1 MHHPTR
7 RSLLRGCI
15 ALTAV
20 HALPACQLQAADS
33 GQRVS
38 FVKDF
43 DSLWQTMAKQY
54 CFFGEKQTDWNA
66 VRQFYRPHAMAAR
79 SRDELANI
87 LGRVLAEVYDA
98 HTYLRQ
104 DPDHPLGSS
113 YFDTQRSPYFDL
125 WVEPKDGALALVTS
139 VRDGSAASDAGI
151 LPGDV
156 ISAIDGRP
164 IGELAA
170 GLMPRCLVKPDPEA
184 LAFAL
189 NLAVSGR
196 RQQPRTVVVRSG
208 IGSERQAHLPLKEPV
223 QRPDFES
230 RQLAE
235 GFGSIV
241 IRSFA
246 DEAIVAKFDAAL
258 LALRDAPGLI
268 IDVRENGGGDTA
280 VARPIMGRFITER
293 KPYARMRRRKGDGLS
308 PAWTEMVDPRGPFT
322 FEAPVVVLTSRWSAS
337 MAEGFPMGMRGLG
350 RATIVGTPMMRVG
363 AGVFDR
369 QLKQSQIR
377 YQYSAEPVY
386 DIEDRPR
393 WLLEP
398 DVFVTRGEDTMAAG
412 IAILRQAIAKKAS
425 EGAET

>member
-1 MHHPTR
+1 MRHLTR
-7 RSLLRGCI
+7 RNLLRGSA
-15 ALTAV
+15 ALAAT
-20 HALPACQLQAADS
+20 HAFPASLLQAAGS
-33 GQRVS
+33 GQPVS
-38 FVKDF
+38 FVRDF
-43 DSLWQTMAKQY
+43 DNLWQTLAKQY

-66 VRQFYRPHAMAAR
+66 VRLLYRPQAMAAR
-79 SRDELANI
+79 TRDELANV

-104 DPDHPLGSS
+104 VRGHPLGSS
-113 YFDTQRSPYFDL
+113 YFDSQRSPYFDL
-125 WVEPKDGALALVTS
+125 WVEPKEGTLALVTS
-139 VRDGSAASDAGI
+139 VRDGSAAADAGI

-156 ISAIDGRP
+156 ITAIDGRP

-170 GLMPRCLVKPDPEA
+170 RFMPRCLVKPDPEA

-196 RQQPRTVVVRSG
+196 RQQPRTVIIGSG
-208 IGSERQAHLPLKEPV
+208 IGSERQVDLPLKETV

-230 RQLAE
+230 RQLTE
-235 GFGSIV
+235 GFGCIV

-246 DEAIVAKFDAAL
+246 NMAMVAQFDAAL
-258 LALRDAPGLI
+258 LAFRDTPGLI

-280 VARPIMGRFITER
+280 IASPIMGRFITEP
-293 KPYARMRRRKGDGLS
+293 KPYALMRSRKGDGLS
-308 PAWTEMVDPRGPFT
+308 AAWTEMVHPRGPFT
-322 FEAPVVVLTSRWSAS
+322 YNAPVVILTSRWSAS

-363 AGVFDR
+363 AAVFNKL
-369 QLKQSQIR
+369 LKHSRIR

-386 DIEDRPR
+386 DVEGQPR

-398 DVFVTRGEDTMAAG
+398 DVLVRGDEDTMAVG
-412 IAILRQAIAKKAS
+412 ITCLRRAVAKKA
-425 EGAET
+425 

>member
-7 RSLLRGCI
+7 RSLLRGGL
-15 ALTAV
+15 ALTAACAV
-20 HALPACQLQAADS
+20 PAGLLQAAES
-33 GQRVS
+33 SQKVS

-43 DSLWQTMAKQY
+43 DNLWSTLAKRY

-66 VRQFYRPHAMAAR
+66 VRNLYRPQAMAAR

-87 LGRVLAEVYDA
+87 LGRVLAELYDA

-113 YFDTQRSPYFDL
+113 YFDSQRSPYFDL
-125 WVEPKDGALALVTS
+125 WVEPKEGSLALVTS
-139 VRDGSAASDAGI
+139 VKDGSAAADAGI

-156 ISAIDGRP
+156 ITAIDGRP

-170 GLMPRCLVKPDPEA
+170 RLMPRCLVKPDPEA

-189 NLAVSGR
+189 NLSVSGR
-196 RQQPRTVVVRSG
+196 RQQARTVILSSG
-208 IGSERQAHLPLKEPV
+208 IGSEREVLVPVKLPV
-223 QRPDFES
+223 QLPNIES
-230 RQLAE
+230 RLLPE
-235 GFGSIV
+235 GFGCIV

-246 DEAIVAKFDAAL
+246 DEAVVADFDAAL
-258 LALRDAPGLI
+258 LDFRNTPGLI
-268 IDVRENGGGDTA
+268 IDVRQNGGGDTA
-280 VARPIMGRFITER
+280 IAKPIMGRFITER

-308 PAWTEMVDPRGPFT
+308 PAWTETVDPRGPFT
-322 FEAPVVVLTSRWSAS
+322 YNDPVVVLTSRWSAS

-363 AGVFDR
+363 AGVYDTL
-369 QLKQSQIR
+369 LKQSQIG

-386 DIEDRPR
+386 DVEGQPR

-398 DVFVTRGEDTMAAG
+398 DVLVSGSEDVMASGVTS
-412 IAILRQAIAKKAS
+412 LRKAIAK
-425 EGAET
+425 ET

>member
-7 RSLLRGCI
+7 RSLLRGSL

-20 HALPACQLQAADS
+20 HALPASLLQAAEPS
-33 GQRVS
+33 QNVS

-43 DSLWQTMAKQY
+43 DDLWQTLAKRY

-66 VRQFYRPHAMAAR
+66 VRLLYRPQAMAAR

-87 LGRVLAEVYDA
+87 LGRVLAELYDA

-113 YFDTQRSPYFDL
+113 YFEELRSPYFDL
-125 WVEPKDGALALVTS
+125 WVEPREGALALVTS
-139 VRDGSAASDAGI
+139 VRDGSAAADAGI

-156 ISAIDGRP
+156 ITAIDGRP
-164 IGELAA
+164 IGEVA
-170 GLMPRCLVKPDPEA
+170 GQLMPRCLVKPDPEA

-196 RQQPRTVVVRSG
+196 RQQARTVVVRSG
-208 IGSERQAHLPLKEPV
+208 IGNERQVDVPLKASV
-223 QRPDFES
+223 QLPDFES

-235 GFGSIV
+235 GFGYMV

-246 DEAIVAKFDAAL
+246 DEAVVAQFDAAL
-258 LALRDAPGLI
+258 LALRNTPGLI
-268 IDVRENGGGDTA
+268 IDVRQNGGGNTG
-280 VARPIMGRFITER
+280 VAKPIFGRFITER

-308 PAWTEMVDPRGPFT
+308 AAWTEMVDPRGPFT
-322 FEAPVVVLTSRWSAS
+322 YEAPVVVLTSRWSAS

-363 AGVFDR
+363 AGVFDTR
-369 QLKQSQIR
+369 LKQSQIQ

-386 DIEDRPR
+386 DVEGRPR

-398 DVFVTRGEDTMAAG
+398 DVLVRGSEDTMAAG
-412 IAILRQAIAKKAS
+412 ITSLHQAIAKTGS
-425 EGAET
+425 